1 MRFAP
6 LLTLAAALSLAAV
19 GAANAQSTTSSSSST
34 SSTQAKKRV
43 TIDITKRSP
52 LDAGTVVKPG
62 SKSYLDYA
70 LPASYFFPTYGA
82 GDNGFV
88 PGRYPLPD
96 RFYLPGY

>member
-1 MRFAP
+1 MARQ
-6 LLTLAAALSLAAV
+6 
-19 GAANAQSTTSSSSST
+19 NAQSTTSSSSST

-52 LDAGTVVKPG
+52 WMRHRGEAG

>member
-19 GAANAQSTTSSSSST
+19 GAANAQSTSSSST
-34 SSTQAKKRV
+34 SSAQAMKRV

-52 LDAGTVVKPG
+52 LDAGTVVTPG

>member
-19 GAANAQSTTSSSSST
+19 GAANAQSTSSSST
-34 SSTQAKKRV
+34 SSAQAKKRV

>member
-19 GAANAQSTTSSSSST
+19 GAAEAQTGSST
-34 SSTQAKKRV
+34 STSTTTQAKKRV

-70 LPASYFFPTYGA
+70 LPSSYFFPTYGA
-82 GDNGFV
+82 GESGFV
-88 PGRYPLPD
+88 PGRYPLPG
-96 RFYLPGY
+96 RFDLPGY